1 MQTNYFRG
9 LLNDLSQRTISGVM
23 SWLNVSNLPLRQHL
37 FDLFNQPYGD
47 EGSFIAKPTF
57 EPVFS
62 WRPCGQT
69 MEDLSNNLL
78 SRSLIEAL
86 DKPYITEEKLKEA
99 EKNKTKPEDYRFAKS
114 TKPYLHQLESWQ
126 VLNAKTPKSLVVTS
140 GTGSGKTE
148 CFMIPILDGLVR
160 EYETNKAPLEG
171 VQALFLYPLN
181 ALINSQKD
189 RLLAWTGNFERNVR
203 FCLYNGNTP
212 TEAERGGGKNL
223 SEVADRKT
231 LRASPP
237 PILVTNAT
245 MLEYMLVRND
255 DQPIIAKSKGKLKW
269 IVLDEAHSYVGSQAA
284 ELSLLIRRVIQAFEV
299 DPNEVRFI
307 ATSATIGDPQGE
319 AGQALRQFLAD
330 VGGIDVSQVELR
342 YGVREVPLIEEP
354 KNSITQKITELE
366 SLDNAE
372 VLYDALL
379 KNSTAYRIR
388 KLFAPSDETRSTSTT
403 RILDIDDV
411 CVELYGK
418 KESYTVEE
426 QTNALRW
433 LDVLATAENKQQT
446 AYLPLRAHIYHQTMT
461 GIWACADP
469 NCSDK
474 HQHSPKLL
482 DNAWPYGQV
491 YMSPRNHCLCGSPVY
506 ELIFC
511 DDCGEVFLNAQENSI
526 DISPY
531 QDNKNIDE
539 FELEREVEESEDE
552 DDSLPNQATYTRLL
566 ITNRKFDQANTAI
579 ETIDKFT
586 NRYCESS
593 HPNALSLE
601 ITPASDILECPS
613 CSATL
618 NGRQNKIKH
627 GRVGT
632 PYLLGGIL
640 PTLLEYA
647 PDGQDDPKNKPYRG
661 RRLLTFNDSR
671 QGTARIATKLQQD
684 AERAKVR
691 SWIYHQVNQISKSS
705 DENPKIS
712 ELKALILIAPQEAKL
727 FLQTQ
732 LNEAISKAQPAITT
746 MSFNDLKRGICNQ
759 GAEFE
764 RVSQIYKNYA
774 SNTFNG
780 SDGADKVAE
789 MLIFRELARRPK
801 KSNNLET
808 LGLITLSYPNIKKV
822 ATVPEKWT
830 EFGLT
835 INDWH
840 DFLKICMD
848 YFVRAGS
855 SLDLNGKEWRNW
867 LSFQLPNSWLCSTT
881 EEVKKGQRPWP
892 SVKRSNSRSIL
903 VSLLAVVTNLDSK
916 TEYGEDIIDAI
927 LRKAWDDLTKHDLL
941 QNSAGGYNLKLD
953 SIFFGIPKQL
963 WVCPYTRRF
972 LDVTLS
978 GYSPYTPIKNRA
990 RIKCVQIDAPAFP
1003 KEYDL
1008 SSDSF
1013 MSTARNW
1020 ILSSDKIS
1028 ELRQEALWS
1037 TYADQVLE
1045 SAPFYKTAEH
1055 SAQQKSK
1062 TLAKYER
1069 EFKSGDLNILSCS
1082 TTMEMGID
1090 IGGIQLVAMNN
1101 VPPHPSNYLQR
1112 AGRAGRRAE
1121 TKSAAVT
1128 LCKANPHDQHVFR
1141 NTSWAFGNKF
1151 PTPKVSL
1158 SSELILQRHIN
1169 AYLLGLFLSTN
1180 QTDNPLKLTTGEFFI
1195 GEEGPWKTF
1204 IANLNKYSK
1213 TAPEFEKAIKQLIK
1227 NSPYEHK
1234 TFDLFLIASAEMIER
1249 VRGAWHKEW
1258 DALVEEQIRL
1268 QASANDPA
1276 VKALEYRK
1284 ERHKGEYLL
1293 RDLAN
1298 YGFLPGYGFP
1308 TSLVT
1313 FNNLKVESKLDGN
1326 NKQREDNRR
1335 FRAELPTRDM
1345 VTALREYAP
1354 GSDLVIDG
1362 AVYKSAGIT
1371 LNWHVPAS
1379 EYQAK
1384 NELQLM
1390 KFFWKCNKCGASGV
1404 TGALV
1409 NASKCDQCHEQIEA
1423 KYITEYIEP
1432 AGFAV
1437 DFYEPVT
1444 NDITKQKF
1452 IKPEPPTLSVI
1463 GHWSPLKN
1471 PHLGQYRASNS
1482 GKMFYQS
1489 KGENGKGYALCL
1501 TCGRAEPMTKDN
1513 EYPDKLN
1520 PKKEHNRLI
1529 AKKDSKRCSGS
1540 DSSWSIKPSISFGF
1554 ETFTDIL
1561 EIQLKDLN
1569 GNWLTNAT
1577 IAITLSVAIRNA
1589 LASQLGIQSSELGAT
1604 VQEIKAEDGK
1614 YVQSI
1619 YIFDENN
1626 AGYTTNSEHLLGNIF
1641 SNTLEQL
1648 NCIRECDSACPSCL
1662 LDFEHRHEFDK
1673 LNRLEAKMFLTR
1685 EWLEALVIP
1694 KEFSYF
1700 GDTSQ
1705 IEPKTLAEAVF
1716 HLSKNSN
1723 ALTTQLYLGSNT
1735 QDADF
1740 AISDFRYLSYDLAGI
1755 GKQVNIIVKENAL
1768 THYHE
1773 DDLITLRS
1781 LFDHDNINVYA
1792 IDDLPTLNGGNIIAE
1807 VMLNNGTHYVWGFA
1821 DSEFMTANAIWG
1833 KSSTIV
1839 KGQLKNA
1846 TSINAKLIEKSQLQT
1861 PKIIHGDKE
1870 IAVHHDLDGPLS
1882 GFGLRFWGHVEKA
1895 HDEISQQLSSQ
1906 EVTSIEYSDKYIFT
1920 PLALAL
1926 IKEVVIGLREHVG
1939 FDHWKSVSLVVQTLE
1954 RRSYSENRGVS
1965 GLIYSDW
1972 LNSQERNQV
1981 LEAIFNEIG
1990 VKASVIATNQHS
2002 RALTI
2007 HFKNNKTIT
2016 IRLDQGVSYWRVQN
2030 RNTYAIS
2037 ESNYFNFDADVKDQA
2052 KNILNFKD
2060 ILVQGS
2066 NAPTELFLK
2075 LR

>member
-1 MQTNYFRG
+1 MQTQYFRG
-9 LLNDLSQRTISGVM
+9 LLNDLSQRTTSGVM

-37 FDLFNQPYGD
+37 FEVFNKPYGE

-62 WRPCGQT
+62 WRPCNLT
-69 MEDLSNNLL
+69 MEDLGKDLL
-78 SRSLIEAL
+78 SESLIDAL

-99 EKNKTKPEDYRFAKS
+99 EKNKTKPEDYRFAKDI
-114 TKPYLHQLESWQ
+114 KPYQHQLESWQ
-126 VLNAKTPKSLVVTS
+126 VLNADTPKSLVVTS

-160 EYETNKAPLEG
+160 EYEKNKAPLEG

-189 RLLAWTGNFERNVR
+189 RLLAWTGNFERNIR

-212 TEAERGGGKNL
+212 TEAERGGNKNL

-255 DQPIIAKSKGKLKW
+255 DHPIIAKSKGKLKW

-284 ELSLLIRRVIQAFEV
+284 ELSLLIRRVIHAFEV
-299 DPNEVRFI
+299 DPNDIRFI

-342 YGVREVPLIEEP
+342 YGLREVPTLAEP
-354 KNSITQKITELE
+354 KNSASQKLTELE
-366 SLDNAE
+366 NLDNEE
-372 VLYDALL
+372 VLYEALL
-379 KNSTAYRIR
+379 KHPTAYKIR
-388 KLFAPSDETRSTSTT
+388 KLFTPTNQNISTSTT
-403 RILDIDDV
+403 RSLDINDI
-411 CVELYGK
+411 CSELYGK
-418 KESYTVEE
+418 KEQYSVEE
-426 QTNALRW
+426 QTKTLEW
-433 LDVLATAENKQQT
+433 LDVLATAKNKQQS

-474 HQHSPKLL
+474 HDHSPKLM
-482 DNAWPYGQV
+482 DKAWPYGQV
-491 YMSPRNHCLCGSPVY
+491 YLSPRNHCLCGAPVY

-511 DDCGEVFLNAQENSI
+511 DDCGEVYLNAQENSI
-526 DISPY
+526 NISPY
-531 QDNKNIDE
+531 QDDKNVDE
-539 FELEREVEESEDE
+539 FELERETDDDE
-552 DDSLPNQATYTRLL
+552 NEPSQSHATYTRLL
-566 ITNRKFDQANTAI
+566 ITNRKFEQSNTAI
-579 ETIDKFT
+579 ETIDKTT
-586 NRYCESS
+586 NKYCEVD
-593 HPNALSLE
+593 HANALSIE
-601 ITPASDILECPS
+601 ITPASDFLECPS
-613 CSATL
+613 CTATL
-618 NGRQNKIKH
+618 NGKQNKIKN

-647 PDGQDDPKNKPYRG
+647 PDVQDDPKNKPYRG

-691 SWIYHQVNQISKSS
+691 SWIYHQVNQISKST
-705 DENPKIS
+705 DENPEIS
-712 ELKALILIAPQEAKL
+712 NLKGLILKAPNEAIKS
-727 FLQTQ
+727 FLQMQ

-746 MSFNDLKRGICNQ
+746 MPFNDLKRGICNQ

-764 RVSQIYKNYA
+764 RIHQIYKNYA
-774 SNTFNG
+774 SSTFN
-780 SDGADKVAE
+780 SSEGADKVAE

-808 LGLITLSYPNIKKV
+808 LGLITLIYPNIQKV
-822 ATVPEKWT
+822 TTVPDKWS
-830 EFGLT
+830 EFSLT
-835 INDWH
+835 INDWR

-855 SLDLNGKEWRNW
+855 SIDLHGKEWRNW
-867 LSFQLPNSWLCSTT
+867 LSIQLPNTWLCSAK
-881 EEVKKGQRPWP
+881 EEPKIRQRSWP
-892 SVKRSNSRSIL
+892 TVKRSNSKSIL
-903 VSLLAVVTNLDSK
+903 VSLLAVVTNLDPK

-927 LRKAWDDLTKHDLL
+927 LRKAWDDLTKYDLL

-953 SIFFGIPKQL
+953 SIFFAIPKQL

-972 LDVTLS
+972 LDVTLN
-978 GYSPYTPIKNRA
+978 GFSPYTPIQNRT
-990 RIKCVQIDAPAFP
+990 RTKCEKTDAPVFP

-1013 MSTARNW
+1013 MNTARNW
-1020 ILSSDKIS
+1020 ILSSDKIK

-1101 VPPHPSNYLQR
+1101 VPPHPANYLQR

-1128 LCKANPHDQHVFR
+1128 LCKANPHDQHVFK

-1158 SSELILQRHIN
+1158 SSELIIQRHIN
-1169 AYLLGLFLSTN
+1169 SYLLGVFLSTY

-1204 IANLNKYSK
+1204 IAKLNKYSK
-1213 TAPEFEKAIKQLIK
+1213 EAPGFEKAIKQLIK

-1234 TFDLFLIASAEMIER
+1234 SFDLFLNASAEMIER
-1249 VRGAWHKEW
+1249 VRGLWHQEW
-1258 DALVEEQIRL
+1258 TALIEEQIRL
-1268 QASANDPA
+1268 QASTNDPA

-1313 FNNLKVESKLDGN
+1313 FNNLKVESKLDEN
-1326 NKQREDNRR
+1326 SRQREDNRR

-1379 EYQAK
+1379 EQQAK

-1404 TGALV
+1404 TGALI
-1409 NASKCDQCHEQIEA
+1409 NASKCDQCHEPIEA

-1437 DFYEPVT
+1437 DFYDPVT

-1452 IKPEPPTLSVI
+1452 IKPEVPTLSVI

-1471 PHLGQYRASNS
+1471 PHLGRYRASDS

-1489 KGENGKGYALCL
+1489 KGENGTGYALCL
-1501 TCGRAEPMTKDN
+1501 TCGRAEPMTKEN
-1513 EYPDKLN
+1513 EFPEKLN

-1529 AKKDSKRCSGS
+1529 AKKDNKRCSGS
-1540 DSSWSIKPSISFGF
+1540 DNTWSIKPSISFGF
-1554 ETFTDIL
+1554 ETYTDIL
-1561 EIQLKDLN
+1561 EFHLKDLN
-1569 GNWLTNAT
+1569 ENWLNNTT
-1577 IAITLSVAIRNA
+1577 IANTLSVAMRNA
-1589 LASQLGIQSSELGAT
+1589 LAAQLGIQSSELGAA
-1604 VQEIKAEDGK
+1604 VQAVKAEDGRH
-1614 YVQSI
+1614 VQAI
-1619 YIFDENN
+1619 YIFDENH
-1626 AGYTTNSEHLLGNIF
+1626 AGYTTNSEHLLGNLF
-1641 SNTLEQL
+1641 EKTLDQL

-1673 LNRLEAKMFLTR
+1673 LNRLEAKTFLTR
-1685 EWLEALVIP
+1685 EWLDALVIP
-1694 KEFSYF
+1694 REYSYF
-1700 GDTSQ
+1700 GDTS
-1705 IEPKTLAEAVF
+1705 EVETKTITEAIF
-1716 HLSKNSN
+1716 RLGKSSN
-1723 ALTTQLYLGSNT
+1723 AISTQLYLGSNS

-1740 AISDFRYLSYDLAGI
+1740 AISDFRYLAYDLAGL
-1755 GKQVNIIVKENAL
+1755 GKKVNIIIQENAL
-1768 THYHE
+1768 SHYHE
-1773 DDLITLRS
+1773 DDAITLRS
-1781 LFDHDNINVYA
+1781 LVDHDNINAYV
-1792 IDDLPTLNGGNIIAE
+1792 ITELPKSNGGNIIAE
-1807 VMLNNGTHYVWGFA
+1807 VSLHGSEHYVWGLA
-1821 DSEFMTANAIWG
+1821 NSEALTANALWG
-1833 KSSTIV
+1833 KSNTII
-1839 KGQLKNA
+1839 KGQIKNGA
-1846 TSINAKLIEKSQLQT
+1846 STNAKLIEKFQLQT
-1861 PKIIHGDKE
+1861 PKTIQTDKE
-1870 IAVHHDLDGPLS
+1870 ILVHHELDGNLD
-1882 GFGLRFWGHVEKA
+1882 GFGSRFWVLVANSHI
-1895 HDEISQQLSSQ
+1895 EISQQLSTH
-1906 EVTSIEYSDKYIFT
+1906 EIASIEYSDKYIFT

-1926 IKEVVIGLREHVG
+1926 LKEVVIGLREHVG
-1939 FDHWKSVSLVVQTLE
+1939 FDHWKSVTLAVQTLE
-1954 RRSYSENRGVS
+1954 KRNYSENRGLS

-1981 LEAIFNEIG
+1981 LEEMFNAVG
-1990 VKASVIATNQHS
+1990 VKAAVQATNQHS
-2002 RALTI
+2002 RALTV
-2007 HFKNNKTIT
+2007 HFQNQKTIT
-2016 IRLDQGVSYWRVQN
+2016 IRLDQGVSYWRIQN
-2030 RNTYAIS
+2030 RNQYGRT
-2037 ESNYFNFDADVKDQA
+2037 ENNYFDFDLDVKDQA
-2052 KNILNFKD
+2052 KNILKLKD
-2060 ILVQGS
+2060 IVVQGS
-2066 NAPTELFLK
+2066 NAPTEIFLK